1 MTGFDLITFIG
12 GMLSSLGRSKNG
24 FLLFGTGDTGGAET
38 AAIVDV
44 VVGNTDTVGVVILL
58 FDEEFLTRNGFVS
71 VLPDVVG
78 GGGTMRRGVGSSKGD
93 TSAAT
98 QRR

>member
-1 MTGFDLITFIG
+1 M
-12 GMLSSLGRSKNG
+12 SSLGRSKNG
-24 FLLFGTGDTGGAET
+24 FLLFGTGDVGGAGT
-38 AAIVDV
+38 AAIVGV
-44 VVGNTDTVGVVILL
+44 VVGNTGKVGVVILL
-58 FDEEFLTRNGFVS
+58 FEEEFLTRNGFVS

-78 GGGTMRRGVGSSKGD
+78 GGTMMRGVGSSKGD